1 MLMTRHPIYSLEFF
15 SGISEN
21 ILTSIASDS
30 QLRTAV
36 RNQQVITKGS
46 LGDELF
52 FLIKGRLQVTD
63 VTEDG
68 RELCIYI
75 INEGEYFGEL
85 AVIDGGSRSTS
96 VVSIG
101 DAELMTMSRHTA
113 LQLIYSHPILAER
126 LMKKLAYLVRLSSQ
140 NRAMLS
146 IQNPYQR
153 ICTVLTTL
161 IRTLPG
167 NLKIIEL
174 PPQQSLAG
182 MTNCSRETVSR
193 AIGQLLNTGIAEKDR
208 KTLIVREPERLQ
220 HIVQGKIAT
229 E

>member
-1 MLMTRHPIYSLEFF
+1 MTRHPIYSLEFF
-15 SGISEN
+15 SGIPES
-21 ILTSIASDS
+21 ILNSIAHES
-30 QLRTAV
+30 QLRTAI

-52 FLIKGRLQVTD
+52 FLIRGRLQVVD

-68 RELCIYI
+68 RELCIHI
-75 INEGEYFGEL
+75 IHEGEYFGEL
-85 AVIDGGSRSTS
+85 AVIDGGTRSTS
-96 VVSIG
+96 VVSIA
-101 DAELMTMSRHTA
+101 DAELLVLSRATA

-126 LMKKLAYLVRLSSQ
+126 LMKKLAFLVRLSSQ

-146 IQNPYQR
+146 IQNPFQR

-161 IRTLPG
+161 IRTLPS
-167 NLKIIEL
+167 NLKVIEL

-208 KTLIVREPERLQ
+208 KMLILREPERLQ
-220 HIVQGKIAT
+220 SIVKGKISI